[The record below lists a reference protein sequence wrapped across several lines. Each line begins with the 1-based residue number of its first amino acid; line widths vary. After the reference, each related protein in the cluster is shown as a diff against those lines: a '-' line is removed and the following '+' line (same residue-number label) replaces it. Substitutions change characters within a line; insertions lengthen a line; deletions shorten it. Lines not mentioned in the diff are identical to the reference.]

1 MFKSWYKGAKKMT
14 TMNEYFARLTNYLL
28 EKNDSL
34 TYAQARTW
42 VELLWEDFETTYARA
57 GYSYK
62 GKELTEKVVRQ
73 WIDQYGA
80 RLHEFQTMNPKYK
93 HLLNQNDY
101 LKH

>member
-1 MFKSWYKGAKKMT
+1 
-14 TMNEYFARLTNYLL
+14 MNEHFERLTNYLL

-34 TYAQARTW
+34 AYAQARTW

-80 RLHEFQTMNPKYK
+80 QLHEFRTTNPKYK
-93 HLLNQNDY
+93 HLLNQEDY